1 MTNKANKLN
10 SLTDF
15 SRQLGKWIFE
25 FFQNHGAV
33 ILVLILVGAT
43 RFIHLYADPPIH
55 LSPSGG
61 LFGDE
66 AALAHNARNKAL
78 FGIWITDEWNPF
90 IYNPILTI
98 LEYFS
103 FLAFG
108 VGLVQIRIVNVI
120 AVLISF
126 YLLFISLK
134 ESAGKRVA
142 LFSIVLLSCNY
153 IFLMYNRLGL
163 NDTFLILPMAVT
175 LYFWVKGLNN
185 PLALFGAG
193 ISSFACYITKAS
205 ALYFILAIF
214 FSIVIVSIKNITNKK
229 KIGTSL
235 KGLSWYLF
243 GLFLS
248 YGAWYQ
254 FFFVPNK
261 MAFGRVGSSWLR
273 LAAPQNLGRYWHN
286 LSSLTFMKYLAGA
299 PLEVII
305 SWISLPLLIF
315 TFLRNWKKNSPVE
328 ALVLMWLIGG
338 YLALNGLNYRP
349 VRYFV
354 PLIPAI
360 CIITSMAM
368 DKIWN
373 ISFTKKFIFQKASI
387 IQSLIL
393 GIIVVLWTKV
403 LLSNIIGFQEIM
415 KLGYIVFGVTVFWV
429 AVFYMIKKLNAR
441 NFGTLKMPVSTVI
454 LRSVVIS
461 IISVSIYLQV
471 PAYLKWAKNPEYT
484 VLTTSKELG
493 EMLDQAYIGGLWSP
507 LATIEN
513 RHKALLVGNQ
523 WFNYVDTFKRY
534 PLTHLFLWDGN
545 NREELRFLNRAYPE
559 VMKNAQLMKTYHIKG
574 KPVRLFKLNN
584 LTGNTNDQASKT
596 K

>member
-1 MTNKANKLN
+1 MMDQAENLN

-15 SRQLGKWIFE
+15 LGQPGKRMFE
-25 FFQNHGAV
+25 FFQNHRYV
-33 ILVLILVGAT
+33 ILVLILVAAT
-43 RFIHLYADPPIH
+43 RFIYLGADPPIH

-66 AALAHNARNKAL
+66 AALAHNARNKVL

-108 VGLVQIRIVNVI
+108 VGLIQLRIVNVL
-120 AVLISF
+120 AVLFSF

-142 LFSIVLLSCNY
+142 LFSVVLLGFNC

-163 NDTFLILPMAVT
+163 NDTFLIFPMAVT
-175 LYFWVKGLNN
+175 FYFWAKGLNN

-214 FSIVIVSIKNITNKK
+214 FSIVFVSFKNIALKR
-229 KIGTSL
+229 KISTSL
-235 KGLSWYLF
+235 KGLSWYLL

-261 MAFGRVGSSWLR
+261 MEFGRVSSSWLR
-273 LAAPQNLGRYWHN
+273 LAAPHSLARYWHN

-299 PLEVII
+299 PLEAIV
-305 SWISLPLLIF
+305 SWISLPFLIF
-315 TFLRNWKKNSPVE
+315 IFLRNWKKNSPVE
-328 ALVLMWLIGG
+328 ALALMWLIGG

-349 VRYFV
+349 LRYFV

-373 ISFTKKFIFQKASI
+373 ISFTKEFMLKKASI

-403 LLSNIIGFQEIM
+403 LLSNIIGFQKMM
-415 KLGYIVFGVTVFWV
+415 KIGFMVFGVTVFCV
-429 AVFYMIKKLNAR
+429 AFYYMIKKLNAR
-441 NFGTLKMPVSTVI
+441 KFRTLKIQAQAVL
-454 LRSVVIS
+454 LRSAVVS
-461 IISVSIYLQV
+461 IILVSIYLQA
-471 PAYLKWAKNPEYT
+471 PAYLRWARNLEYT

-493 EMLDQAYIGGLWSP
+493 EILDKAYIAGLWSP

-513 RHKALLVGNQ
+513 RHKALYVGNN
-523 WFNYVDTFKRY
+523 WFNYKDTFKKY
-534 PLTHLFLWDGN
+534 PVTHLFLWDGN
-545 NREELRFLNRAYPE
+545 NKEELRFLKRAYPE
-559 VMKNAQLMKTYHIKG
+559 VMRRARLLKIYTIKG
-574 KPVRLFKLNN
+574 LPVRLYKINN
-584 LTGNTNDQASKT
+584 DSR
-596 K
+596 

>member
-1 MTNKANKLN
+1 MDQADNLN
-10 SLTDF
+10 SLTNF
-15 SRQLGKWIFE
+15 SRQLGKRMFE
-25 FFQNHGAV
+25 FFQNHGYV
-33 ILVLILVGAT
+33 ILVLILVAAT
-43 RFIHLYADPPIH
+43 RFIYLDADPPIH

-66 AALAHNARNKAL
+66 AALAHNARNKVL

-108 VGLVQIRIVNVI
+108 VGLIQLRIVNVL
-120 AVLISF
+120 AVLFSF

-142 LFSIVLLSCNY
+142 LFSVVLLGFNC

-163 NDTFLILPMAVT
+163 NDTFLIFPMAVT
-175 LYFWVKGLNN
+175 FYFWAKGLNN

-205 ALYFILAIF
+205 ALYFIFAIF
-214 FSIVIVSIKNITNKK
+214 FSIVFVSFKNIALKR
-229 KIGTSL
+229 KISTSL
-235 KGLSWYLF
+235 KGLSWYLL

-261 MAFGRVGSSWLR
+261 MEFGRVSSSWLR
-273 LAAPQNLGRYWHN
+273 LAAPHSLARYWHN

-299 PLEVII
+299 PLEAIV
-305 SWISLPLLIF
+305 SWISLPFLIF
-315 TFLRNWKKNSPVE
+315 IFLRNWKKNSPVE
-328 ALVLMWLIGG
+328 ALALMWLIGG

-349 VRYFV
+349 LRYFV

-373 ISFTKKFIFQKASI
+373 ISFTKEFMLKKASI

-403 LLSNIIGFQEIM
+403 LLSNIIGFQKMM
-415 KLGYIVFGVTVFWV
+415 KIGFMVFGVTVFCV
-429 AVFYMIKKLNAR
+429 AFYYMIKKLNAR
-441 NFGTLKMPVSTVI
+441 KFRTLKIQAQTVL
-454 LRSVVIS
+454 LRSAVVS
-461 IISVSIYLQV
+461 IILVSIYLQV
-471 PAYLKWAKNPEYT
+471 PAYLRWARNLEYT

-493 EMLDQAYIGGLWSP
+493 EMLDQAYIAGLWSP

-513 RHKALLVGNQ
+513 RHKALYVGNN
-523 WFNYVDTFKRY
+523 WFNYKDTFKKY
-534 PLTHLFLWDGN
+534 PVTHLFLWDGN
-545 NREELRFLNRAYPE
+545 NAEELRFLEKAYPKT
-559 VMKNAQLMKTYHIKG
+559 MKRANLLKIYTIKG
-574 KPVRLFKLNN
+574 LPVRLYKINN
-584 LTGNTNDQASKT
+584 DSR
-596 K
+596 